1 VELVNVDDVYVPN
14 RQISSMGSR
23 SIPNNSNFQP
33 SSDEES
39 YAHVVV
45 FETTVSDPNRPIRP
59 PTKKS
64 QNDMTTAPIISVG
77 NSHEGFKAMLGVI
90 GLT

>member
-1 VELVNVDDVYVPN
+1 
-14 RQISSMGSR
+14 MGSR
-23 SIPNNSNFQP
+23 SIPNNSNFQS

-77 NSHEGFKAMLGVI
+77 NSHEGFQGHVRSNWSDLKNNDCLRRGMV
-90 GLT
+90 